1 MKRMMLFT
9 TMLSLLLAAC
19 VDESEKYT
27 IPFAAVSFEVH
38 RGSYDVEL
46 RNPLAHKTFTDSDRR
61 LVTDR
66 FGYAG
71 LLVVADVTGQT
82 LYAYDLCC
90 PHEDSKNVKVLP
102 GNDGKA
108 VCPSCGSVFVT
119 MYGQGSAVS
128 GPAKQSLQ
136 CYQVIPVYQDVYRII
151 N

>member
-1 MKRMMLFT
+1 MKRRMLFAT
-9 TMLSLLLAAC
+9 VLSLFLTTC
-19 VDESEKYT
+19 VDESEKLT

-46 RNPLAHKTFTDSDRR
+46 RNPLAHKIFTDPDRR

-71 LLVVADVTGQT
+71 LLVVADITGQT
-82 LYAYDLCC
+82 LFAYDLCC
-90 PHEDSKNVKVLP
+90 PYEDSKNIKVLP

-108 VCPSCGSVFVT
+108 ECPSCGSVFVT
-119 MYGQGSAVS
+119 MYGQGSVVS

-136 CYQVIPVYQDVYRII
+136 RYQVIPVYQDVYRIV